1 MDEKGYTFTPL
12 AFLLMIP
19 VIIVAIAFTGIVN
32 DLNNIAQ
39 LAIGGDV
46 TYTAAQNIIVAVEKG
61 AQDSGR
67 NGSYNATKVV
77 IDNEASRMTNP
88 FFASGGSRT
97 FIAGKIADGIN
108 DNVVKTSLKLES
120 ETGRDIFINNVKID
134 SYTDKPF
141 NANQISI
148 TQTEPFSF
156 NVNIPQGINITV
168 AQKGQNSTLIIP
180 QNAIKV
186 TVSIEGL
193 EDPYIW
199 VKSKDRRS
207 DNIYKYPYYSY
218 IPNLNQKEYHF
229 DDMVQGN
236 TIQNLAMCLNGTNNP
251 SGITPR
257 PYYFPDNGG
266 LTFFD
271 RLEGRDVSTDTAS
284 ARMTT
289 FILGNPLYEEP
300 GYFNNTYNM
309 SSVDHEYFT
318 KIPGNETIKV
328 NGNVIIDPWNSYYAG
343 PPVPFCLSYNYR
355 KTVFNLKLTYP

>member
-1 MDEKGYTFTPL
+1 MDERGYTFTPM

-39 LAIGGDV
+39 IAIGGDV
-46 TYTAAQNIIVAVEKG
+46 TYTAAENIIVAVEKG

-67 NGSYNATKVV
+67 NASYTATRVI
-77 IDNEASRMTNP
+77 IDNEAMRMTNP
-88 FFASGGSRT
+88 FFGSGGSRSY
-97 FIAGKIADGIN
+97 IANRTVEGVN
-108 DNVVKTSLKLES
+108 ENVVKTALKLES

-134 SYTDKPF
+134 DYNDKPF

-168 AQKGQNSTLIIP
+168 TQKGQNSTLIVP
-180 QNAIKV
+180 QSAIKV

-207 DNIYKYPYYSY
+207 NNIYKYPYYTSQF
-218 IPNLNQKEYHF
+218 NEFHF

-257 PYYFPDNGG
+257 PYYFPDISG

-271 RLEGRDVSTDTAS
+271 RLEGRSVSLVTENQS
-284 ARMTT
+284 ARMST
-289 FILGNPLYEEP
+289 FILGNPLYEDP
-300 GYFNNTYNM
+300 GYFGNAYNM
-309 SSVDHEYFT
+309 SSVDNEYFR
-318 KIPGNETIKV
+318 KVPGPDTIKV
-328 NGNVIIDPWNSYYAG
+328 NGNVIIDPWNSYFAG
-343 PPVPFCLSYNYR
+343 PPVPFCLSSNYR
-355 KTVFNLKLTYP
+355 QNVFKLKLNYP